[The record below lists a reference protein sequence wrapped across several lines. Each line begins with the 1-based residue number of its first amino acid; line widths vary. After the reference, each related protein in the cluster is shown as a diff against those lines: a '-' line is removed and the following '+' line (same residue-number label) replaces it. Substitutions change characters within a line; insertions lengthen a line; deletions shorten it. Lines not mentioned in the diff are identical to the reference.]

1 MLIREVQVTD
11 PNALRRL
18 ADGASEGTEVFLHD
32 EGTGCIVL
40 CRDDHV
46 AAERATTDKRVE
58 LRFTGGRYGADAG
71 SWLFYV
77 GLWTPDDYRDEFLAW
92 YKLEHLPI
100 LLESPLWDGC
110 RFVEEKTDRGAQF
123 YALHQLADR
132 TALDSAERRHSRA
145 THWFRRLSTQT
156 WFDGAFKRTLCRR
169 MPSERSAAV

>member
-1 MLIREVQVTD
+1 MFIREVEGTN

-18 ADGASEGTEVFLHD
+18 ADGAREGTEVFLHD
-32 EGTGCIVL
+32 EGTGGVVL
-40 CRDDHV
+40 CQDDDV
-46 AAERATTDKRVE
+46 APVRAITDKRVE
-58 LRFTGGRYGADAG
+58 LRFTGGRYGVDAG
-71 SWLFYV
+71 RWLFYV
-77 GLWTPDDYRDEFLAW
+77 GLWTPDDYREEFLAW

-100 LLESPLWDGC
+100 LLESPVWDGC

-145 THWFRRLSTQT
+145 TPWFRRLATQT

-169 MPSERSAAV
+169 MPE

>member
-18 ADGASEGTEVFLHD
+18 ADGASEGTEVYLHD
-32 EGTGCIVL
+32 EGTGCVVL

-110 RFVEEKTDRGAQF
+110 RFVEEKTDRGARF

-145 THWFRRLSTQT
+145 TPWFRRLATQT
-156 WFDGAFKRTLCRR
+156 WFDGAFKRTLCQR
-169 MPSERSAAV
+169 MPE